1 MVMTAVTIET
11 AKSLGE
17 KYYSAHYLPHPLL
30 KPETSKIGPRQNYLV
45 ATTRACGN
53 YYNDV
58 SKSENS
64 QGNRSCLQRGIQFVS
79 QRTRATRQRVD
90 TRRRFLRT
98 HLKMNRA
105 DQQLPCSCEC
115 LANNVERKGKK
126 NKNDPS
132 RHP

>member
-17 KYYSAHYLPHPLL
+17 KYYSARYLPHPLL

-64 QGNRSCLQRGIQFVS
+64 QGNRSCLQSGIQYWHYPVS
-79 QRTRATRQRVD
+79 QSTNTGNPAEGGHEET
-90 TRRRFLRT
+90 L
-98 HLKMNRA
+98 LKN
-105 DQQLPCSCEC
+105 
-115 LANNVERKGKK
+115 
-126 NKNDPS
+126 PS
-132 RHP
+132 ENEPS